1 MDIIEEIKYVHVPYA
16 VVLIKACEKWR
27 ADHGGQMP
35 ANFAQKQEFRSMLKA
50 MNKFVVAEN
59 FDEALVA
66 YTECF
71 KKNQVL
77 PDNIS
82 RLFANFTD
90 EINAPTSQF
99 WIMTKALKAFY
110 ETNNRLPVQGTIPDM
125 ISLPEY
131 YITLQKIYLAKSD
144 ADIAIMRRYVE

>member
-1 MDIIEEIKYVHVPYA
+1 
-16 VVLIKACEKWR
+16 
-27 ADHGGQMP
+27 
-35 ANFAQKQEFRSMLKA
+35 MLKA

-71 KKNQVL
+71 KNSQVL

-90 EINAPTSQF
+90 EINAPSSQF